1 LVSYDPDAMTA
12 EINTPETYAAAI
24 HMIGELA
31 PRSDWGAPQHCPIVR
46 TLETV
51 GTKSAYV
58 LLREA
63 FYGATRFEE
72 FVERTDTSEP
82 VVAARLRELTADG
95 LLEKFPYQ
103 EPGQRT
109 RSGYRLTEKGSD
121 LLPVLVAMM
130 RWGDRWLFPEGGRVE
145 LEHTG
150 CGSPVYAVLQ
160 CEAGHDVT
168 RDAIDLAVKP
178 RPSAVA

>member
-1 LVSYDPDAMTA
+1 MTA
-12 EINTPETYAAAI
+12 ETHTTETPTAEI
-24 HMIGELA
+24 HMTGELA

-130 RWGDRWLFPEGGRVE
+130 RWGDRWLFPDGGRVE
-145 LEHTG
+145 LAHTG
-150 CGSPVYAVLQ
+150 CGSPVHAVLQ
-160 CEAGHDVT
+160 CEAGHDVAP
-168 RDAIDLAVKP
+168 DAIDLAVKP
-178 RPSAVA
+178 RPKRRRPAAA